1 MDNVAK
7 GLAPVYLY
15 LLRKLQMKL
24 SSTRS
29 FKPFCSLALE
39 RRTISL
45 FIPTRLEY
53 DFPGYSSYAGPRYY
67 GFKQKVGNSVK
78 LRAFSGQKLGNS
90 IKLGALSGF
99 RHVVALSNSID
110 CNIQLI
116 YPLISN
122 TLVKRKHFLLFCRL
136 HTSSE

>member
-29 FKPFCSLALE
+29 FKPFRSLALE

-53 DFPGYSSYAGPRYY
+53 DFPGIQVTQVLGIMGLNKRY
-67 GFKQKVGNSVK
+67 V
-78 LRAFSGQKLGNS
+78 
-90 IKLGALSGF
+90 
-99 RHVVALSNSID
+99 
-110 CNIQLI
+110 IQ
-116 YPLISN
+116 
-122 TLVKRKHFLLFCRL
+122 
-136 HTSSE
+136 